1 MYHIP
6 TTDGRYERGEE
17 GDLRRGNKRQ
27 VEQEELC
34 ETEIPQSG
42 VVISDMK
49 QWQDWT
55 RERDSSKKSGDRSEI
70 EEKEISNSDD
80 RVEAKRLESV
90 LQPMPELEIVL

>member
-49 QWQDWT
+49 QWQD
-55 RERDSSKKSGDRSEI
+55 
-70 EEKEISNSDD
+70 
-80 RVEAKRLESV
+80 
-90 LQPMPELEIVL
+90 